1 MNRYI
6 AEFIGTFFLVLTIGC
21 SVLATGKGIIPPIA
35 IGSALMIMVYAG
47 GRVSGA
53 HFNPAVTLAIW
64 IRGRVKIADVG
75 PYIAA
80 QLAGA
85 ALAALAATFLRPD
98 AVVDVM
104 TPNVPRAL
112 VAEALFTF
120 ALAYVVLNVATTKD
134 TAGNSYYGLAIGF
147 TVLTGAFSVGD
158 ISGGAFNPAV
168 AVGLS
173 VMGLSA
179 WSNIWIYVV
188 ACCAGAA
195 AAAVVFKTMNPDD
208 R

>member
-1 MNRYI
+1 
-6 AEFIGTFFLVLTIGC
+6 
-21 SVLATGKGIIPPIA
+21 
-35 IGSALMIMVYAG
+35 
-47 GRVSGA
+47 VSGA

-64 IRGRVKIADVG
+64 IRGRVKTADVG

-104 TPNVPRAL
+104 TPNVPRAF

-147 TVLTGAFSVGD
+147 TVLAGAFCVGD
-158 ISGGAFNPAV
+158 ISGGVFNPAV

-188 ACCAGAA
+188 AAA
-195 AAAVVFKTMNPDD
+195 RAPRAAAVVFKTMNPGD
-208 R
+208 RLGPNGPLDPWTFGPLDLVNPLSHDAL